1 MVLCKKNILIQPT
14 VRLKTEITI
23 LCTVVT
29 FETYFLP
36 FNSHQ
41 DESYT
46 LHTTQLKQRRQ
57 EQIIEFDELLKK
69 YIRF

>member
-1 MVLCKKNILIQPT
+1 MQKKNILIQLT
-14 VRLKTEITI
+14 VRLKTEKTI
-23 LCTVVT
+23 VCMVVT
-29 FETYFLP
+29 FETYFP
-36 FNSHQ
+36 FNYHQ

-46 LHTTQLKQRRQ
+46 LHTTQLKHRIQ